1 MLLPCV
7 PDVQRAWSPLGTIHV
22 ADASVSRSRI
32 NVIGALNYTTSELH
46 FERFEHSMKRQHVV
60 PFLDKLAQSSCQ
72 DILTIVVMDNA
83 SIHHCIEPAM
93 LDKWRCE
100 HLFLLLYLPPYSPEL
115 NLIETLW
122 KQAKYHWRSFTSWS
136 KDKLATEVSTLLN
149 SVGPYK

>member
-1 MLLPCV
+1 MKV
-7 PDVQRAWSPLGTIHV
+7 ASPVYPMYSEPGRLSARPHV

-46 FERFEHSMKRQHVV
+46 FELFEYSMKRQHVV

-72 DILTIVVMDNA
+72 GILTIVVMDNA

-100 HLFLLLYLPPYSPEL
+100 HLFFTALSPAIQPGIKSDR
-115 NLIETLW
+115 NFVET
-122 KQAKYHWRSFTSWS
+122 
-136 KDKLATEVSTLLN
+136 
-149 SVGPYK
+149 G